1 MEMREVMKLLEIIEP
16 DFVFADERGLLVQL
30 AHANVAQVNAVFT
43 KKGAVRG
50 NLHYH
55 KHAKETFYILSGK
68 VRVTLELDGQR
79 EEAVFG
85 TGAAFRIPENVR
97 HTFAYLEDT
106 YLVGLYSARV
116 ELPDGTKDIY
126 T

>member
-1 MEMREVMKLLEIIEP
+1 MKLAEILQP
-16 DFVFADERGLLVQL
+16 DFSFADERGLLVQI
-30 AHANVAQVNAVFT
+30 AHGDIAQVNAVFT

-55 KHAKETFYILSGK
+55 KLSKETFYILSGK
-68 VRVTLELDGQR
+68 IRVTLTLGDVR

-85 TGAAFRIPENVR
+85 AGDAFRIPENVR
-97 HTFAYLEDT
+97 HSFDYLEDT
-106 YLVGLYSARV
+106 WLVGMYSSRV
-116 ELPDGTKDIY
+116 ELPDGTKDIH

>member
-1 MEMREVMKLLEIIEP
+1 MKLLQIIQP
-16 DFVFADERGLLVQL
+16 DFSFTDARGTLAQL
-30 AHANVAQVNAVFT
+30 AHENVAQVNAVFT

-55 KHAKETFYILSGK
+55 KQTKESFYILSGK
-68 VRVTLELDGQR
+68 VRVIVSDGDAR
-79 EEAVFG
+79 EEYVFSSG
-85 TGAAFRIPENVR
+85 DAFRIPENVR
-97 HTFAYLEDT
+97 HTFEYLEDT
-106 YLVGLYSARV
+106 TLVTLYSARV

>member
-1 MEMREVMKLLEIIEP
+1 MNLLEIMEP
-16 DFVFADERGLLVQL
+16 DFSFADERGLLVQI
-30 AHANVAQVNAVFT
+30 AHENVAQVNAVFT

-55 KHAKETFYILSGK
+55 KKTKETFFLLSGK
-68 VRVTLELDGQR
+68 VRVTVSLDGAQ
-79 EEAVFG
+79 EEYVFSAG
-85 TGAAFRIPENVR
+85 DTFRIPENVR
-97 HTFAYLEDT
+97 HTFEYLEDT

>member
-1 MEMREVMKLLEIIEP
+1 MKLLEIIEP
-16 DFVFADERGLLVQL
+16 DFSFADERGLLVQI
-30 AHANVAQVNAVFT
+30 AHDNIAQVNAVFT

-55 KHAKETFYILSGK
+55 KQAKETFYILSGK
-68 VRVTLELDGQR
+68 IRVTATLDDAR
-79 EEAVFG
+79 EEAVFSAG
-85 TGAAFRIPENVR
+85 DAFRIPENVR
-97 HTFAYLEDT
+97 HTFEYLEDT

>member
-1 MEMREVMKLLEIIEP
+1 MKLLQIIQP
-16 DFVFADERGLLVQL
+16 DFSFADERGLLVQI
-30 AHANVAQVNAVFT
+30 AHGDVAQVNAVFT

-55 KHAKETFYILSGK
+55 KQAKETFYILSGK
-68 VRVTLELDGQR
+68 VRVTLVRGDER

-85 TGAAFRIPENVR
+85 TGDAFRIPENVR
-97 HTFAYLEDT
+97 HTFDYLEDT

-126 T
+126 TDS

>member
-1 MEMREVMKLLEIIEP
+1 MALIEYLTP
-16 DFVFADERGLLVQL
+16 DFTFTDDRGTLAQLV
-30 AHANVAQVNAVFT
+30 HGGCTQVNAVFT

-55 KHAKETFYILSGK
+55 AHTKEIFYVLAGR
-68 VRVTLELDGQR
+68 VRVTAVSADGETETAEL
-79 EEAVFG
+79 
-85 TGAAFRIPENVR
+85 GAGAMFRVNEGIR

-106 YLVGLYSARV
+106 YLTVLYTRPV
-116 ELPDGTKDIY
+116 EAPDGTKDII